1 MDYSHMTA
9 AELRTVAK
17 EKGVKKASSL
27 KKQELIEAIE
37 ALEKEAAEAIKET
50 FSEDVQDA
58 EVQNEEDGT
67 EAVAVNEGEDTE
79 AGEGPGAEG
88 EEGSDENKA
97 FVPPFKK
104 NDAAFVKG
112 DIKEGVLEIMPDG
125 FGFIRSENFLPAT
138 RMFMFLHSR
147 SGVLHL
153 GPAILWQPLQRTVCP
168 VISST
173 VCFMPRKSTA
183 SM

>member
-9 AELRTVAK
+9 AELRTIAK

-37 ALEKEAAEAIKET
+37 ALEKEAAEAINET
-50 FSEDVQDA
+50 VSEEVQDA

-79 AGEGPGAEG
+79 PGEGPGAEG

-112 DIKEGVLEIMPDG
+112 DIKEGG
-125 FGFIRSENFLPAT
+125 RIRIYQKREFPARRQGCICFSAADQASGT
-138 RMFMFLHSR
+138 QDRRYRGSR
-147 SGVLHL
+147 YK
-153 GPAILWQPLQRTVCP
+153 GPYAR
-168 VISST
+168 
-173 VCFMPRKSTA
+173 
-183 SM
+183 